1 MGQDMNEILNARL
14 RRPDMG
20 EELNRRLRRPDM
32 GEELNRRLRRNEDSV
47 LTTAPQSCI
56 LPAKEKFM
64 KLTDKMDIPALDFSE
79 LSDENLRRIERFASI
94 EREKRIRDA
103 DKAKLTGK
111 GNVGKGGLNN
121 DKSDHDALIES
132 GVIGKADNGVCGG
145 AIKDDKSDHDALIE
159 SGVIGKADNGVFG
172 GDKQKLSQA
181 DLVKYKHWKQRS
193 YQAETGV
200 KSPETLTENGIPQLP
215 RDDSWFEI

>member
-1 MGQDMNEILNARL
+1 
-14 RRPDMG
+14 
-20 EELNRRLRRPDM
+20 
-32 GEELNRRLRRNEDSV
+32 
-47 LTTAPQSCI
+47 
-56 LPAKEKFM
+56 M

-132 GVIGKADNGVCGG
+132 GVIGKADNGV
-145 AIKDDKSDHDALIE
+145 
-159 SGVIGKADNGVFG
+159 FG

-193 YQAETGV
+193 YQAETSV